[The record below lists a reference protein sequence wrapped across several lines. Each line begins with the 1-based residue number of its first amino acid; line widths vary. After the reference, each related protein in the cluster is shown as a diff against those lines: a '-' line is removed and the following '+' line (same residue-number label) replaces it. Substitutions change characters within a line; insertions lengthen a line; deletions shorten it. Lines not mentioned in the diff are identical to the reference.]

1 MDTFRK
7 WLNKPKVRLLTLNIV
22 HSMYESV
29 CVGMCEC
36 VTYIKTTIAPD
47 NLIYICVCVY
57 VCEYTPT
64 HILVCLFMIIVVI
77 VVFASLSWKQKNKEG
92 NKKIKT
98 KIDL

>member
-47 NLIYICVCVY
+47 NLIYICVCVC
-57 VCEYTPT
+57 VPT

-77 VVFASLSWKQKNKEG
+77 VVFASLSSKQKNKES